1 MNLPTPLSLALALAL
16 ALLTGCAPESEPTVV
31 GDWFICLDPACT
43 MLDRRGF
50 RFEAAGALTRLDAPR
65 EGWSPPGTY
74 CADASPGRRG
84 TYRWNS
90 VTSEL
95 TTRSANGEEA
105 VTVFAVDASGQ
116 SGYLT
121 LPPTRWPVR
130 RLAISDA
137 HCPP

>member
-1 MNLPTPLSLALALAL
+1 MNSPAPLSLSLSLSLSLLA
-16 ALLTGCAPESEPTVV
+16 GCAPESEVDIV

-50 RFEAAGALTRLDAPR
+50 RFEAAGAIIRLDAPR

-74 CADASPGRRG
+74 CADASPGGRS

-95 TTRSANGEEA
+95 TIRAANGEESS
-105 VTVFAVDASGQ
+105 TVFAVEPSGQ
-116 SGYLT
+116 TGYLT
-121 LPPTRWPVR
+121 LPPQRWPVR
-130 RLAISDA
+130 RLTISDA
-137 HCPP
+137 YCSP